1 MSCSV
6 HQLSC
11 THNIQQQGD
20 FSSTAPAGSL
30 APVPPGC
37 SLVRCRVCSLE
48 YCGRQGAGPASS
60 PTPITSEPALP
71 TAICGEEEGEEEG
84 EEGIS
89 LLPTPPHG
97 RQVAGPA
104 LFCSHPRGQL
114 ICKQNS
120 SPVLPGCR
128 HGATLLLSGLW
139 SHLSY
144 DAQVRGGA
152 SSAQSSL
159 ALLRVSIVL
168 S

>member
-71 TAICGEEEGEEEG
+71 TAICGEEEGKRKG
-84 EEGIS
+84 KKAS
-89 LLPTPPHG
+89 LSCPHHHMVDKWQG
-97 RQVAGPA
+97 QLFSAHILGVSSSANRTALLCFLGAGTVP
-104 LFCSHPRGQL
+104 LSCSHAF
-114 ICKQNS
+114 
-120 SPVLPGCR
+120 
-128 HGATLLLSGLW
+128 GATSPMMP
-139 SHLSY
+139 
-144 DAQVRGGA
+144 R
-152 SSAQSSL
+152 
-159 ALLRVSIVL
+159 
-168 S
+168 